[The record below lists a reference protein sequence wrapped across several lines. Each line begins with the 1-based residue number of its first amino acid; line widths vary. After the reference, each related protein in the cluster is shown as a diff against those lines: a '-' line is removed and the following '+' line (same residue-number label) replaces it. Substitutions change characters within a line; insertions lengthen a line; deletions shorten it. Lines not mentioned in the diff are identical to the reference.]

1 MEHIWYKGGHA
12 HQEQKK
18 GKSRRMR
25 REHKGNK
32 GVHTSHT
39 FFLTHMNID
48 FMKLEGRLG
57 ASVT

>member
-1 MEHIWYKGGHA
+1 MEHTWYKGGHA
-12 HQEQKK
+12 HQEQKER
-18 GKSRRMR
+18 KSRRMR